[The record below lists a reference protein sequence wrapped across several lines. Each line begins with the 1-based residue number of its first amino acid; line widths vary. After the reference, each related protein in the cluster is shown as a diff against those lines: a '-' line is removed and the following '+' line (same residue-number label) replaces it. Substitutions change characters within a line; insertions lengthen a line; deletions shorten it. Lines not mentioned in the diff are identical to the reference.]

1 MILEVFMLHPVH
13 TSCFSGLSGSEE
25 ELKRMLA
32 EFKEKLEDREIKLA
46 EVSCRD
52 NLSQTSQEYSLGRV
66 TLYKKK

>member
-1 MILEVFMLHPVH
+1 MIFEIFMFHPVQ

-46 EVSCRD
+46 EVSCRI
-52 NLSQTSQEYSLGRV
+52 NFSQTLQEYCMSDN
-66 TLYKKK
+66 KQI